1 MSFENKEDFFEK
13 LKVLHCLSKEE
24 KDKILDYILRKEK
37 RKYVSLSIIII
48 FISVLLI
55 ILIPFKLSQS
65 DPAFIINESEF
76 IKNLQL
82 NLELIFLNPFFLVQ
96 TIYYILIALG
106 FTIVFVI
113 LKRKFIIKGG
123 RGE

>member
-1 MSFENKEDFFEK
+1 MSFESKEDFFEK

-24 KDKILDYILRKEK
+24 KDKIFNYILRKEK
-37 RKYVSLSIIII
+37 RKNAILSTIII
-48 FISVLLI
+48 FISTLLI

-65 DPAFIINESEF
+65 DPAFILNESEF

-82 NLELIFLNPFFLVQ
+82 NLELTLLNPFFLIQ
-96 TIYYILIALG
+96 IIYYILIVLG
-106 FTIVFVI
+106 FTIVLVI
-113 LKRKFIIKGG
+113 LKRKVLIKGG

>member
-24 KDKILDYILRKEK
+24 KDKIFYYILGREK
-37 RKYVSLSIIII
+37 RKYAILSTIII
-48 FISVLLI
+48 FISILLI

-65 DPAFIINESEF
+65 DPAFILNESEF

-82 NLELIFLNPFFLVQ
+82 NLELTLLNPFFLIQ
-96 TIYYILIALG
+96 IIYYILIALG
-106 FTIVFVI
+106 FTIVLVI
-113 LKRKFIIKGG
+113 LKRKVLIKGG